1 MEKLLII
8 DGNSL
13 VNRAFYALPLLSND
27 KGEYSNAVYGFTN
40 ILVKFIIEEK
50 PDYICVAFDHSR
62 HTFRTDMYKDYKG
75 TRKQMPDELRT
86 QMPILKDLLVKMNIK
101 IFEIDKIE
109 ADDIIGT
116 VSKNSQVQNIILS
129 GDRDVLQLI
138 DDKTQVWLT
147 KKGISE
153 VVKVDNQNM
162 KDIFGFSPNQ
172 VVDMKSLMG
181 DSSDNIPGVS
191 GIGEKTAL
199 NLITEYK
206 TLDGVYSNLDNIN
219 GKLNEKLVAG
229 KDMAY
234 LSYKLAT
241 IKTDCDINF
250 KLNEFCFDFP
260 FNDDVKKVFEKYQF
274 KTLLKRSELFKN
286 DSIQNFEEK
295 KSKKVEEIAIKD
307 LNHLNRIL
315 KEQKIEFLAFDFVN
329 KIEFSFN
336 QDFVFYLPTQTN
348 LFDMSVLTKEDII
361 NSLLSIFSDEKIE
374 KITYDLKSHLYNT
387 NIYKNL
393 KGEIF
398 DVSIAMY
405 LVHAGERVGKEIN
418 VKDYYCQKQS
428 LVQEME
434 SFGLNFVYKNI
445 EMPLTYVLFEMEQ
458 DGFKVD
464 KEELY
469 LLAEK
474 YQQELF
480 YLEQKIYS
488 VCGTTFNIKSP
499 KQVAGVLYDT
509 LHLSDKGNK
518 KHSTGIDVLNSLIDQ
533 HEVVP
538 LLIRYRKIQK
548 LFSAYIE
555 PYTKMIN
562 ENGDCIHTVF
572 NQTLTATGRLS
583 SSEPNLQNI
592 PVREE
597 EGKNLRKIFVSRFKN
612 GQIVSADYNQIE
624 LRLLASFSNDENL
637 IKAYESGKDIHKS
650 TASQIF
656 DKPLNEIT
664 SHERTMA
671 KAVNFGI
678 VYGISAYGLANQINV
693 HPSQAKIFMDR
704 YLATYKNVTKYMQDN
719 INFAKQNGYI
729 KTMYGR
735 IRKINELY
743 SSNKNLVMFGERVA
757 MNMPLQGSASDII
770 KLAMIKVNNQLK
782 KQNLESKLILQI
794 HDELIV
800 DAKQE
805 EVDEVKNI
813 LKSCMENVANLTVPL
828 TVNITNGKTW
838 FDAQK

>member
-40 ILVKFIIEEK
+40 ILVKFIIEQK

-75 TRKQMPDELRT
+75 TRKQMPDELRS
-86 QMPILKDLLVKMNIK
+86 QMPILKDLLEKMHIK
-101 IFEIDKIE
+101 IFEIDGIE

-116 VSKNSQVQNIILS
+116 VSKNSGIENIILS

-153 VVKVDNQNM
+153 VVKVDKQNM
-162 KDIFGFSPNQ
+162 QELFGFNPSQ

-181 DSSDNIPGVS
+181 DSSDNIPGVN
-191 GIGEKTAL
+191 GVGEKTAL

-206 TLDGVYSNLDNIN
+206 TLDGVYNNIDNIK
-219 GKLNEKLVAG
+219 GKLNEKLAVG

-241 IKTDCDINF
+241 IKTDCDIKFNIS
-250 KLNEFCFDFP
+250 EFCYDFP
-260 FNDDVKKVFEKYQF
+260 FNNDVKSVFENYQF
-274 KTLLKRSELFKN
+274 KTLLKRNELFVN
-286 DSIQNFEEK
+286 INGEQINEK
-295 KSKKVEEIAIKD
+295 KSKKVEEIALKDINQLNKIIKD
-307 LNHLNRIL
+307 
-315 KEQKIEFLAFDFVN
+315 QKIDFLAFNFVN
-329 KIEFSFN
+329 CVAFCLN
-336 QDFVFYLPTQTN
+336 QDYVFYLPAQTN
-348 LFDMSVLTKEDII
+348 LFDIVNITKKDII
-361 NSLLSIFSDEKIE
+361 NALLPILSDEKID
-374 KITYDLKSHLYNT
+374 KITYDLKSHLYNEK
-387 NIYKNL
+387 IYNNL
-393 KGEIF
+393 KGDIF

-405 LVHAGERVGKEIN
+405 LVHAGEKVGKEIE
-418 VKDYYCQKQS
+418 VKDYYIQKQNLIS
-428 LVQEME
+428 AMNEL
-434 SFGLNFVYKNI
+434 GLNFVYNNI
-445 EMPLTYVLFEMEQ
+445 EMPLTYVLYEMEQ
-458 DGFKVD
+458 NGFKVD
-464 KEELY
+464 KKELDA
-469 LLAEK
+469 LADK
-474 YQQELF
+474 YQTELS

-499 KQVAGVLYDT
+499 KQVASVLYEN
-509 LHLSDKGNK
+509 LGLSDKGNK
-518 KHSTGIDVLNSLIDQ
+518 KHSTGIDVLNSLIGK

-548 LFSAYIE
+548 LNSSYLE

-562 ENGDCIHTVF
+562 ESGDCIHTVF

-597 EGKNLRKIFVSRFKN
+597 EGKNLRKIFVSRFKD

-624 LRLLASFSNDENL
+624 LRLLASFSKDENL
-637 IKAYESGKDIHKS
+637 IKAYENGKDIHRS

-656 DKPLNEIT
+656 DKPLNEVT
-664 SHERTMA
+664 SQERTMA

-693 HPSQAKIFMDR
+693 SPGQAKIFMDK
-704 YLATYKNVTKYMQDN
+704 YLGTYKNVTKYMQDN
-719 INFAKQNGYI
+719 INFAKQTGYS

-735 IRKINELY
+735 IRKINELN
-743 SSNKNLVMFGERVA
+743 SGNKNIVMFGERVA

-770 KLAMIKVNNQLK
+770 KLAMIKVNNELK
-782 KQNLESKLILQI
+782 KQKLESKLILQI

-800 DAKQE
+800 DTKG
-805 EVDEVKNI
+805 DEIDKVEKI
-813 LKSCMENVANLTVPL
+813 LKSCMENVAKLPVPL
-828 TVNITNGKTW
+828 IVSISSGKTW